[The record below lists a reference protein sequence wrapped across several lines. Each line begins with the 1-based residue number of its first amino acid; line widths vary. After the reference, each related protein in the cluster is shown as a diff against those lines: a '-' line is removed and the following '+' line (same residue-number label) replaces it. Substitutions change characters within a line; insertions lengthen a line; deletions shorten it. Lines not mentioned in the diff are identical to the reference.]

1 MQVHKVS
8 YLCKYLARKSSEN
21 GVQIINGEVYKRNS
35 TNGDAFKACITW
47 LSNRFSP
54 AACETLRF
62 AVKSG
67 NAIMPYYGDTI
78 QGMRVPR
85 WKGVGRVLHKTRICK
100 RCVHISNQ
108 SSASIKIKTA

>member
-8 YLCKYLARKSSEN
+8 YLCKYLDCKSSEN
-21 GVQIINGEVYKRNS
+21 NVQTINSEVYKGNP
-35 TNGDAFKACITW
+35 TNGDAFKVCITW

-62 AVKSG
+62 TIKSG
-67 NAIMPYYGDTI
+67 NAIMPDYGDTI
-78 QGMRVPR
+78 QGVRVPR

-108 SSASIKIKTA
+108 SSASVKIKTT